1 MRVRLQLLKIPL
13 CHFCL
18 CIIMLKYTKLNV
30 KLTYSTNMKKT
41 IDKARRK

>member
-30 KLTYSTNMKKT
+30 KLTYSTNIKKP
-41 IDKARRK
+41 IDKERKR